1 MKSLELKVPPPVVAA
16 LLAIAM
22 WFAARATLP
31 LAVPLPLR
39 VALATVLVLLGVA
52 FAGSGVVA
60 FLKAKTSRNP
70 LRPEEASS
78 LVCSGAYRFTRN
90 PMYLGL
96 LLVLFGWAAA
106 LSSALALAGPV
117 IFAEYISRFQIK
129 PEERALAALFG
140 SQYEQYKR
148 RVRRWL

>member
-1 MKSLELKVPPPVVAA
+1 
-16 LLAIAM
+16 
-22 WFAARATLP
+22 
-31 LAVPLPLR
+31 
-39 VALATVLVLLGVA
+39 
-52 FAGSGVVA
+52 
-60 FLKAKTSRNP
+60 
-70 LRPEEASS
+70 
-78 LVCSGAYRFTRN
+78 VCSGAYRFTRN

-106 LSSALALAGPV
+106 LSSALTLAGPV